1 MISNSNKKIYGT
13 ARRSDN
19 VYDSM
24 SGGLNQLHQ
33 LITYY
38 GGVVEIPPSDLDI
51 IPKGPLK
58 PNEEDESVLTDI
70 DTEVDSR

>member
-1 MISNSNKKIYGT
+1 
-13 ARRSDN
+13 
-19 VYDSM
+19 M